1 MRMKIVNASFTVRP
15 GWQPYYEHFI
25 EEMVERSRQE
35 NGNVSYDHYKKMGV
49 SNEYEVIE
57 HWADDEALETHKQS
71 ANYKEF
77 WRGIGHYVKT
87 EPTVTVLDH

>member
-1 MRMKIVNASFTVRP
+1 MKIVNASFTVRP

-35 NGNVSYDHYKKMGV
+35 NGNVSYDHYKKMDV
-49 SNEYEVIE
+49 SNEYEIIE
-57 HWADDEALETHKQS
+57 QWADDEALETHKQS